1 MAWTDGQDLMK
12 ISEHFNAYG
21 SLTKDLRE
29 VDQDSSAAVNT
40 TDDNETQA
48 VDAIENRR
56 LRFQYDGVLTMID
69 TIIIKDE
76 VKNNVCTTQDLPASC
91 DANEKSC
98 TNNVI
103 TTGKSFVAQ
112 VLLVNELVS
121 VGGTAEVTC
130 DIMDNETSAVII
142 NNLGLDPDRDS
153 EYLEKLIKS
162 DKYSNDVLELVTKC
176 TGSGCSANVKY
187 DIDETTQMLSRAR
200 IEELFVAGR
209 PTVDETDGHK
219 KTLSIS
225 SKGVVH
231 EFRVV
236 VTGDYEVSG
245 RSYESCLSLS
255 YQG

>member
-1 MAWTDGQDLMK
+1 MLK
-12 ISEHFNAYG
+12 ISEFFNAYG

-29 VDQDSSAAVNT
+29 VDQDGAAINST
-40 TDDNETQA
+40 SDNETQT
-48 VDAIENRR
+48 VDSIENRR
-56 LRFQYDGVLTMID
+56 LRFQYDGELTMKD
-69 TIIIKDE
+69 AIIVKDE
-76 VKNNVCTTQDLPASC
+76 VMNSTCTTQDLPASC
-91 DANEKSC
+91 DANDKSC
-98 TNNVI
+98 SNNVI

-142 NNLGLDPDRDS
+142 NNLGLNPVLDS
-153 EYLEKLIKS
+153 EYFDKLIKS
-162 DKYSNDVLELVTKC
+162 DKYSNSVLELVTKC

-187 DIDETTQMLSRAR
+187 DIDETTKMKSRAR
-200 IEELFVAGR
+200 IEELFMAGR

-236 VTGDYEVSG
+236 ITGDYEVSG
-245 RSYESCLSLS
+245 RYYVSHYYLFFN
-255 YQG
+255 